1 MAKNK
6 EYNGSTPITGPYAEL
21 QEAFVDN
28 IIAGL
33 PQYEAYR
40 KAGYK
45 GKNDAI
51 IMSNSSTL
59 LKRNKKVIRRLAY
72 KRAQLAKKAEI
83 TAEKVIKEFACI
95 GLVDIAQIYDDNGN
109 IKDIEDIPEETRR
122 AIAGIEHIAEYD
134 NDGNVS
140 GYTKKLKFWDKNK
153 ALENLGKHL
162 GLYELDNAQRGM
174 SIVEILAIVGGN
186 AAMPVIEGET
196 GEQPLL
202 EGTLP

>member
-6 EYNGSTPITGPYAEL
+6 EYNGSTPITGPYAVMR
-21 QEAFVDN
+21 EAFVDN
-28 IIAGL
+28 IIANVV
-33 PQYEAYR
+33 QYKAYQQ
-40 KAGYK
+40 AGYK
-45 GKNDAI
+45 PKTDEVALAA
-51 IMSNSSTL
+51 SSRL
-59 LKRNKKVIRRLAY
+59 LRNVTIQKRLAY

-174 SIVEILAIVGGN
+174 SIVEILAIVGGS
-186 AAMPVIEGET
+186 AAMPVIDGET